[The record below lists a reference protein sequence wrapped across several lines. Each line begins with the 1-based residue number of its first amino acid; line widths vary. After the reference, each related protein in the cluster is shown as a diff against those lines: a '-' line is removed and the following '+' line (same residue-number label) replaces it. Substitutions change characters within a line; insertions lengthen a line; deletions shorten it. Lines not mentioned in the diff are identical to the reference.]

1 MDQLSDSD
9 VTVTVPVCG
18 VKAQAQFAGKAL
30 CLRVSL
36 CPYPHSDHE
45 LMEKKRLYIYLCESG
60 GGDDKWIKK
69 EVDLDQACVGKLIS
83 GL

>member
-9 VTVTVPVCG
+9 VTVCG
-18 VKAQAQFAGKAL
+18 VKAQAQFAAKAL

-45 LMEKKRLYIYLCESG
+45 LMEKKGCTFISVNLVAEMINELRKRLILTRLVL
-60 GGDDKWIKK
+60 GD
-69 EVDLDQACVGKLIS
+69 
-83 GL
+83 